1 MSLINFPAPP
11 NLPLSPLEFDSRY
24 QEGLNNVL
32 RLYFTRL
39 SGTLQNVLGPDGG
52 QYINNPFGAFIS
64 TQDQT
69 AANTTTA
76 YAITLSSTTA
86 SNGVTLVSGSQ
97 VTFGYSG
104 YYNIQF
110 SIQLSNSTNAP
121 QDVDIW
127 FRKNGLDIAN
137 SNSRFGLAARK
148 SVGDPFHLIGTVNL
162 VESFNAGDY
171 VQLYWRTSDV
181 GAYIEYYAAPSTP
194 TRPAIPSVI
203 LTATFVSSIT
213 G

>member
-1 MSLINFPAPP
+1 MSLINFPSPP

-64 TQDQT
+64 AQDQI

-121 QDVDIW
+121 QDIDIW

-148 SVGDPFHLIGTVNL
+148 SVGDPFHNVGTVNL

-181 GAYIEYYAAPSTP
+181 GAYIEHYAAPSTP

-203 LTATFVSSIT
+203 LTATFVSSIA